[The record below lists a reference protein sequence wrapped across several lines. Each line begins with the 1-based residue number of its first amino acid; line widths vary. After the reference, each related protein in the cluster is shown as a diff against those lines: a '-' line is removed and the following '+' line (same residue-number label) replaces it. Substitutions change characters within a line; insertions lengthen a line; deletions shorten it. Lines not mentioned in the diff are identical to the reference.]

1 MFIILLA
8 PLDVGPGS
16 YLLDKEQIKGIERF
30 KPQKY
35 PKKDSNWAKL

>member
-1 MFIILLA
+1 MIIILLA